1 MKFHVGHHHAY
12 RPNRPANSR
21 QGYGQR
27 RTDPRHRSRP
37 SRLSS
42 RVRERAEIVEGSHD
56 DINVLNKAFEGAHTV
71 FWLVPPDPRAESI
84 QRHVLNYIQPLCD
97 AIRTQGVKRVIGIS
111 SLGRG
116 IAKNAGQISAIF
128 AMDDL
133 IESTGVSYRSLCMP
147 GFMENFLWQVEPIKR
162 QGMFFHPASGDIKF
176 PQCATRDI
184 AAVAA
189 NLLLDPSWSGQENV
203 PVCTAET
210 LSYNDMAR
218 ILSEVLGRPIRF
230 QQISADAYKT
240 AMMQHGM
247 TEAWAQGLID
257 MAAAAERGIYDSE
270 TRMRG
275 SNAPTDFRTW
285 CEKVLKPA
293 VLD

>member
-1 MKFHVGHHHAY
+1 M
-12 RPNRPANSR
+12 
-21 QGYGQR
+21 
-27 RTDPRHRSRP
+27 
-37 SRLSS
+37 
-42 RVRERAEIVEGSHD
+42 RERAEIVEGSHD